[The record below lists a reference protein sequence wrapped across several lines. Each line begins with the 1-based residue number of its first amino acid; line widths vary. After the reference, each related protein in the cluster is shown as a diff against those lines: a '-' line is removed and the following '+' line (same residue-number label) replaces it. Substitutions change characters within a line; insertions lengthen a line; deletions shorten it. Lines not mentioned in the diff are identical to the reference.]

1 MDAQVVPIPT
11 NIVIIVLAMVL
22 WALAFVR
29 LAFGFR
35 TIFDSKS
42 GIRVSW
48 LQIGWV
54 VFAWAFLIASF
65 WPVIDVLMQEEWVFS
80 DLLLMVVGGLLFFLA
95 AAAIAPDGTYKDADG
110 EARYLEVAP
119 VFFGLFAAYQVWLIV
134 MDNVLFGGADAVR
147 IGLSIGALVLSLV
160 LAFAKNMSV
169 QKVVSVLAWVL
180 AMLVVVLQANRV
192 IVGTLVR
199 PDDLAVHQGW
209 IVAIWVGA
217 FALAILMMIALTMV
231 QMINRH
237 SGFRPYITHTAWA
250 LWFFFWMLL
259 IWWRTPTLATAGWE
273 YIHLLAVT
281 AGPLLLT
288 LSWWFLAPQGTEGS
302 AEAARAQ
309 YFEKAPQAFRL
320 LALVAVWAIVINLW
334 LVGGTEAIIAGIGWA
349 VGLVLFIA
357 LTRSSD
363 PRLHGGAVAF
373 AWVLLIA
380 EYIFEIARGVPT
392 L

>member
-1 MDAQVVPIPT
+1 MDAQVIPFPT
-11 NIVIIVLAMVL
+11 NIVVLVLAMVL

-29 LAFGFR
+29 LALGFH
-35 TIFDSKS
+35 TIVDTKS
-42 GIRVSW
+42 GIRLSW
-48 LQIGWV
+48 VQIGWV
-54 VFAWAFLIASF
+54 LFAWAFLFVSF
-65 WPVIDVLMQEEWVFS
+65 WPVTDVLMQETWVFS
-80 DLLLMVVGGLLFFLA
+80 DLLLMVVGGLLFYLA

-134 MDNVLFGGADAVR
+134 MDNVSFGGADAVR

-217 FALAILMMIALTMV
+217 FALAVLMMIALTMV
-231 QMINRH
+231 QIINRH